1 MAVPKHVSFSPSYFS
16 CLSINLLFVYFST
29 GILRHLTVVRT
40 SSLFGHV
47 TRPTPVP
54 VNIEK
59 LQEEAQKVSGK
70 EVVNFL
76 FLLIFVCVCVVNLV
90 Y

>member
-1 MAVPKHVSFSPSYFS
+1 MCLKFTTKKDWAERNDCAKSLQQFPSYFS
-16 CLSINLLFVYFST
+16 RLVLGYIFLIFFFYSST

-47 TRPTPVP
+47 TKPAPAP

-59 LQEEAQKVSGK
+59 LQEEAQKVTR
-70 EVVNFL
+70 
-76 FLLIFVCVCVVNLV
+76 ICV
-90 Y
+90 

>member
-1 MAVPKHVSFSPSYFS
+1 MAVPKLARCTCMFFWFSFRISF
-16 CLSINLLFVYFST
+16 LSLVYCST

-47 TRPTPVP
+47 TKPAPAP

-70 EVVNFL
+70 EVVNF
-76 FLLIFVCVCVVNLV
+76 FVFVFVVNLV
-90 Y
+90 

>member
-1 MAVPKHVSFSPSYFS
+1 MAVPNHAPFSNPGF
-16 CLSINLLFVYFST
+16 LLFLGYFRAFFFICCST

-47 TRPTPVP
+47 TKPAPAPAP

-59 LQEEAQKVSGK
+59 LQEEAQKVSAK
-70 EVVNFL
+70 KLSDLML
-76 FLLIFVCVCVVNLV
+76 FCCCC
-90 Y
+90 

>member
-1 MAVPKHVSFSPSYFS
+1 LSEKQKGAVKKWLCQNMHHFPILFFQFS
-16 CLSINLLFVYFST
+16 LSMNLLFVVYFST

-47 TRPTPVP
+47 TKPAPAP

-59 LQEEAQKVSGK
+59 LQEEAQKVSSK
-70 EVVNFL
+70 E
-76 FLLIFVCVCVVNLV
+76 
-90 Y
+90 